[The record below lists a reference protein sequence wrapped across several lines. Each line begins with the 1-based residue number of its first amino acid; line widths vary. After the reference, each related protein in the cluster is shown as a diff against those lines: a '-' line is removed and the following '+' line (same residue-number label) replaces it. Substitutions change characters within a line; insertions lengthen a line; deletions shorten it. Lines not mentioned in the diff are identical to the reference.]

1 MAKELTDEEVESEI
15 AELLRDPDVQLVRV
29 ERYVSNKRCQYMYKL
44 HWLQKRGQ
52 KLRETEITRETLF
65 KLACQTG
72 KVIREIN
79 ELN

>member
-1 MAKELTDEEVESEI
+1 MSKKLTDEEVESEI
-15 AELLRDPDVQLVRV
+15 AELLCDPDVQLARV
-29 ERYVSNKRCQYMYKL
+29 EHYLSNKRRQYMYKL

-65 KLACQTG
+65 KLACQTD